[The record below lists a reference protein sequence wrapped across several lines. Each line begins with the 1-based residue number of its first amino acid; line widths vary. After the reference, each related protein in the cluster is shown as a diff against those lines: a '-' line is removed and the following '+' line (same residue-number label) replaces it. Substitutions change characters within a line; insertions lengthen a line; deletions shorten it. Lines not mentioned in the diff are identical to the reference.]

1 MMAELTPAQMREILK
16 HGSRYQRAVQ
26 LLHEDWNFQKS
37 PIANQLVDA
46 VDVSWARLLQRQELI
61 DGHSNLDDY
70 REVSQLIARYP
81 QWFSAAGRQALLA
94 EFE

>member
-1 MMAELTPAQMREILK
+1 MAELTPAQMREILK

-26 LLHEDWNFQKS
+26 LLHEDWNFNKS
-37 PIANQLVDA
+37 PIANDLVDA
-46 VDVSWARLLQRQELI
+46 VDVSWARLLQRQGLI
-61 DGHSNLDDY
+61 KGRVNLDDY
-70 REVSQLIARYP
+70 RAASQLIARYP